1 MDAQSLP
8 EVRLQ
13 TKVLYWENF
22 WFVRQFQD
30 LTASIDGEDGNP
42 LMIGGCDSFATGAA
56 ISYVC
61 QVERKHV
68 G

>member
-30 LTASIDGEDGNP
+30 LTASIDGKTEIP
-42 LMIGGCDSFATGAA
+42 
-56 ISYVC
+56 
-61 QVERKHV
+61 
-68 G
+68 